1 MKDLYEDCG
10 FSAPMP
16 KTSEEW
22 AMFSSQNAELQQALA
37 DLSATQ
43 QQLLLQEKMAGLGKL
58 VAGIAHE
65 MNTLVGA
72 IESALDL
79 SRRCIERL
87 AKAIAGLSTSNSTAQ
102 EAASRIAT
110 VVKSL
115 RAFARLDEAEYQM
128 LDSLFDFE
136 FRQEDGRVKLGMGLP
151 MDYSEV

>member
-1 MKDLYEDCG
+1 
-10 FSAPMP
+10 MP

>member
-1 MKDLYEDCG
+1 
-10 FSAPMP
+10 
-16 KTSEEW
+16 
-22 AMFSSQNAELQQALA
+22 
-37 DLSATQ
+37 
-43 QQLLLQEKMAGLGKL
+43 
-58 VAGIAHE
+58 
-65 MNTLVGA
+65 MNTLVSA

-79 SRRCIERL
+79 SRRFIERL

>member
-1 MKDLYEDCG
+1 
-10 FSAPMP
+10 MP

-79 SRRCIERL
+79 SRRCIERV

-110 VVKSL
+110 MVKSL

>member
-1 MKDLYEDCG
+1 
-10 FSAPMP
+10 MP

-79 SRRCIERL
+79 SRRFIERL